1 MHCSYKKLMKLL
13 IDRDMKKQE
22 LTESA
27 GISAASMA
35 KLGGDKNVTVDILV
49 KVCEAL
55 DCDFSDIMEL
65 VHDENDKKK
74 KK

>member
-13 IDRDMKKQE
+13 IDRDMKKQD
-22 LTESA
+22 LTEKA

-65 VHDENDKKK
+65 VPDDNDRKKK
-74 KK
+74 

>member
-13 IDRDMKKQE
+13 IDRDMKKQD
-22 LTESA
+22 LTEKA

-65 VHDENDKKK
+65 VHDDKDKNKK
-74 KK
+74 